1 MILHAKQF
9 IIKYNEPEFQGGKTH
24 ENNAAS
30 GSTVVTVKPET
41 LEKLSEGEHA
51 VKLSFDDGEVIVK
64 LTVEP
69 GQISPDTG
77 DNSNMILYAGMLTL
91 ALTGLAVLLFN
102 RKKKA

>member
-1 MILHAKQF
+1 M
-9 IIKYNEPEFQGGKTH
+9 
-24 ENNAAS
+24 
-30 GSTVVTVKPET
+30 VVTVKPET

-77 DNSNMILYAGMLTL
+77 DNSNLFLYAGMFTV
-91 ALTGLAVLLFN
+91 ALTGRAVMLLY
-102 RKKKA
+102 RKRKPE

>member
-1 MILHAKQF
+1 MTDLSGNRPKAKTETEYWFLPAKQF

-51 VKLSFDDGEVIVK
+51 VKLSFDDGEVI
-64 LTVEP
+64 LNWPLNRDRYHLIPEITVIWSCMPEC
-69 GQISPDTG
+69 
-77 DNSNMILYAGMLTL
+77 
-91 ALTGLAVLLFN
+91 
-102 RKKKA
+102 